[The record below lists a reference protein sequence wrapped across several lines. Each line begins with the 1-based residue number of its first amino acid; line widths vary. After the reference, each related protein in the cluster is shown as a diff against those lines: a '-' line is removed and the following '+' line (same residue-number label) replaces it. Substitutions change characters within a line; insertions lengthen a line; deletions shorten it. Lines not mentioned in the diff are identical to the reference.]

1 MSPRTGRPPIQEVS
15 RKESLNIR
23 LTEEEKRK
31 IEYCSE
37 KLNLSRTDTIMKGI
51 DMIMAELKIGIVSRS
66 KLQSLLTHQRGI
78 PLINLIISQRR
89 PLFKKNLQKIKPF
102 GEKEVNH
109 EKSDWLY
116 SLCCICGT

>member
-51 DMIMAELKIGIVSRS
+51 DMIMAELK
-66 KLQSLLTHQRGI
+66 
-78 PLINLIISQRR
+78 
-89 PLFKKNLQKIKPF
+89 
-102 GEKEVNH
+102 
-109 EKSDWLY
+109 
-116 SLCCICGT
+116 

>member
-1 MSPRTGRPPIQEVS
+1 M
-15 RKESLNIR
+15 K
-23 LTEEEKRK
+23 K
-31 IEYCSE
+31 ITVAH
-37 KLNLSRTDTIMKGI
+37 R
-51 DMIMAELKIGIVSRS
+51 LKIATVIMN
-66 KLQSLLTHQRGI
+66 QRGI

-116 SLCCICGT
+116 SLCCICGA